1 MRSAARLRTEQAMRL
16 RRHCLVLA
24 SRRLDGFIGC
34 HDALVALEDL
44 DVEQDPSPAC
54 QVGLHE
60 SVIVL
65 LNLRKY
71 VPLAHLMQLVLHS
84 LDYLPHNEVLV
95 DKHEEETLEQGV
107 NAEEPERRHRNK
119 DLRNEFAEE
128 LGFV

>member
-1 MRSAARLRTEQAMRL
+1 M
-16 RRHCLVLA
+16 LA
-24 SRRLDGFIGC
+24 SRRLDGLIWC
-34 HDALVALEDL
+34 HNALIALKDL
-44 DVEQDPSPAC
+44 DMEQDSSPAC
-54 QVGLHE
+54 QVGLHK

-95 DKHEEETLEQGV
+95 DKHEEETFEQGV
-107 NAEEPERRHRNK
+107 NAEEPERRHRNE